1 VTPLERDLQK
11 IKFRRLRTLRTANP
25 ICATCGE
32 RRWWVRFELHH
43 IAGRKN
49 SDLMIRLCSNCHYG
63 INILQNLIPHLDD
76 DPNPQLAKLI
86 ALLEGHKI
94 IMEYGATCLGET
106 ATFLREFQEKC
117 RNPEDGQ

>member
-63 INILQNLIPHLDD
+63 INILQNLIPNLDD
-76 DPNPQLAKLI
+76 NPNPQLAKLI
-86 ALLEGHKI
+86 ALLEGHQL

-106 ATFLREFQEKC
+106 ATFLREFQEKFSD
-117 RNPEDGQ
+117 REGSQ